1 MKTAG
6 SMRQLVGDVDSLS
19 IVLDLVRNGEA
30 TDRPELQRVTG
41 LGRGLIS
48 DRVNQ
53 LLESEIIVDG
63 EAGVSRGGRAAR
75 ELRLNAGAGAILVG
89 FANLTH
95 FHVGVADLA
104 GQLLSTRSRPSD
116 FSAGPRDAFAF
127 AQSTWESMLAELE
140 IGREKVWGVGVGLPA
155 HSNLETATLIDSP
168 SLPTSWIGY
177 PVRERLASIFD
188 APVWLDT
195 SDNMLALAEMRTG
208 VAKGQRDFIYLN
220 ADLAIG
226 CGVVSDSRVMR
237 GAQGAA
243 GNIGHITVGGDELCR
258 CGRRGCLE
266 AVAGGEALLR
276 AAGSAGRSGESA
288 YFARLQEEGTPLQ
301 VGHLAEGVR
310 YGDETS
316 QRLVAMSGM
325 TIGRALG
332 ATINVLNPAVIV
344 AGGALPQLGDLF
356 LASMRQSI
364 YGHALPFVT
373 RDLGI
378 VVVQQTEGSGLVG
391 AAQMVI
397 DQIFL
402 PRCLAKWISVGQ
414 PTSAVHR
421 LGEASN

>member
-1 MKTAG
+1 M
-6 SMRQLVGDVDSLS
+6 
-19 IVLDLVRNGEA
+19 
-30 TDRPELQRVTG
+30 TG

-127 AQSTWESMLAELE
+127 AQSSWESMLAELE

-226 CGVVSDSRVMR
+226 CGVVSDP
-237 GAQGAA
+237 G
-243 GNIGHITVGGDELCR
+243 
-258 CGRRGCLE
+258 
-266 AVAGGEALLR
+266 
-276 AAGSAGRSGESA
+276 
-288 YFARLQEEGTPLQ
+288 
-301 VGHLAEGVR
+301 
-310 YGDETS
+310 
-316 QRLVAMSGM
+316 
-325 TIGRALG
+325 
-332 ATINVLNPAVIV
+332 
-344 AGGALPQLGDLF
+344 
-356 LASMRQSI
+356 
-364 YGHALPFVT
+364 
-373 RDLGI
+373 
-378 VVVQQTEGSGLVG
+378 
-391 AAQMVI
+391 
-397 DQIFL
+397 
-402 PRCLAKWISVGQ
+402 
-414 PTSAVHR
+414 
-421 LGEASN
+421 

>member
-1 MKTAG
+1 
-6 SMRQLVGDVDSLS
+6 MRQLVGDVDSLS
-19 IVLDLVRNGEA
+19 IVLDLVRNGDA

-53 LLESEIIVDG
+53 LLVSEIIVDG

-95 FHVGVADLA
+95 FHVGITDLS
-104 GQLLSTRSRPSD
+104 GQLLATRSRPSD
-116 FSAGPRDAFAF
+116 FSAGPRDAFSF
-127 AQSTWESMLAELE
+127 AQSSWESMLAELE
-140 IGREKVWGVGVGLPA
+140 IGRDKIWAIGIGLPA

-168 SLPTSWIGY
+168 SLPTSWIGF
-177 PVRERLASIFD
+177 PVRETLCSVFG
-188 APVWLDT
+188 APMWLDT
-195 SDNMLALAEMRTG
+195 SDNVLALGEMRAG

-243 GNIGHITVGGDELCR
+243 GNIGHITVGGEELCR

-276 AAGSAGRSGESA
+276 AAGAAGRSGQSP
-288 YFARLQEEGTPLQ
+288 YFARLQEHGAPLQ
-301 VGHLAEGVR
+301 IHHLAEGVR
-310 YGDETS
+310 SGDETS

-325 TIGRALG
+325 TIGKALG
-332 ATINVLNPAVIV
+332 ATINILNPAVIV

-356 LASMRQSI
+356 LASMRQAI

-378 VVVQQTEGSGLVG
+378 VVVQQTEGSGLAG
-391 AAQMVI
+391 AAQMAI

-402 PRCLAKWISVGQ
+402 PGCLAKWISVGR
-414 PTSAVHR
+414 PTSALHEI
-421 LGEASN
+421 GEISKLQT